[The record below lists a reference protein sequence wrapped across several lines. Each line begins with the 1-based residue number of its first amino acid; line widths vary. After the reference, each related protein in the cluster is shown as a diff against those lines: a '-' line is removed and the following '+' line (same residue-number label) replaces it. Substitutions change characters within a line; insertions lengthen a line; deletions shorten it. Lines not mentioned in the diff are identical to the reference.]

1 MSSRGAGSASWT
13 GSARSSRTVERPQP
27 DRLLL
32 FTTVL
37 LCAAGL
43 VMVTS
48 ASVAF
53 AYTQHQSAFYYAE
66 RQAAWMLIGFVA
78 LFILGRIDYRKV
90 RPLAPAGA
98 VAIILLMLLVL
109 LPQLGVSVN
118 GARRWFDAGP
128 LGTFQPS
135 ELGKLAFAVFI
146 AHWID
151 RNSQRMGDFQH
162 VFVPFVAMLAGVLV
176 LLMLERDLGTA
187 VVMVGIF
194 VSAYWA
200 GGGRLRHI
208 ILLMGA
214 LALGFVAVTLLEPYR
229 IGRLTAFKNP
239 WADPLGAGFQATQSI
254 YGLAS
259 GGIFGVGIGHSI
271 EKYGW
276 LPEAHTDFIF
286 AIVGEETGLI
296 GATLVMLGFLVFGVR
311 GYRAS
316 LRAPDRFGMALAA
329 SITTWI
335 TFEALLNMA
344 TVTNTLP
351 ITGVPLPFFSYGGT
365 ALATTLAA
373 VGVVL
378 SIARH
383 GSGTALGNNR
393 GSDEAFDRGRRD
405 RRAPVSGARSRAS
418 VSR

>member
-1 MSSRGAGSASWT
+1 MSTA
-13 GSARSSRTVERPQP
+13 VRPQA
-27 DRLLL
+27 DRWLL

-37 LCAAGL
+37 LCAGGL

-66 RQAAWMLIGFVA
+66 RQAAWLVIGFVA
-78 LFILGRIDYRKV
+78 LFVLSRMDYRKI

-98 VAIILLMLLVL
+98 VAVALLMLLVL
-109 LPQLGVSVN
+109 VPHVGVTVN

-135 ELGKLAFAVFI
+135 ELGKLAFAIFI

-151 RNSQRMGDFQH
+151 RNSERMGDFNH
-162 VFVPFVAMLAGVLV
+162 VFVPFTAMLVGVLV

-208 ILLMGA
+208 ILLAGG
-214 LALGFVAVTLLEPYR
+214 LGLGFVAVTLLEPYR
-229 IGRLTAFKNP
+229 FARLSAFKNP
-239 WADPLGAGFQATQSI
+239 WADPLGAGFQATQSL

-296 GATLVMLGFLVFGVR
+296 GTTLVMLGFIVFGAR

-329 SITTWI
+329 SITSWI

-373 VGVVL
+373 VGVLL
-378 SIARH
+378 SVARR
-383 GSGTALGNNR
+383 GSGSALRNNR
-393 GSDEAFDRGRRD
+393 GSDEAFDRWRRD
-405 RRAPVSGARSRAS
+405 RRTPVSRARRGAS

>member
-98 VAIILLMLLVL
+98 VAVILLMLLVL

-316 LRAPDRFGMALAA
+316 LRAPDRFGTALAA

>member
-1 MSSRGAGSASWT
+1 VSSTIR
-13 GSARSSRTVERPQP
+13 ERPQP

-37 LCAAGL
+37 LCAGGL

-66 RQAAWMLIGFVA
+66 RQAVWMAIGFAA
-78 LFILGRIDYRKV
+78 LLLLARIDYRKL

-98 VAIILLMLLVL
+98 VAVGLLMILVL
-109 LPQLGVSVN
+109 VPHIGVTVN
-118 GARRWFDAGP
+118 GARRWFEAGP

-135 ELGKLAFAVFI
+135 ELGKLAFAAFI

-151 RNSQRMGDFQH
+151 QNSGRMGDFQK
-162 VFVPFVAMLAGVLV
+162 VFVPFAAMLAGVLV
-176 LLMLERDLGTA
+176 LLMLQRDLGTA
-187 VVMVGIF
+187 IVMVGVF

-208 ILLMGA
+208 VLL
-214 LALGFVAVTLLEPYR
+214 LAGLGLGFVAVTLLEPYR
-229 IGRLTAFKNP
+229 FARLSAFKNP
-239 WADPLGAGFQATQSI
+239 WADPLGAGFQATQSL

-259 GGIFGVGIGHSI
+259 GGFFGVGIGHSI

-296 GATLVMLGFLVFGVR
+296 GTTLVMLGFLVFGVR
-311 GYRAS
+311 GYRAT

-365 ALATTLAA
+365 AVATSLAG
-373 VGVVL
+373 VGVLL

-383 GSGTALGNNR
+383 GSGSALRNNR
-393 GSDEAFDRGRRD
+393 TSDETFSRGRRD
-405 RRAPVSGARSRAS
+405 RRPPLSGARGRARS
-418 VSR
+418 SG

>member
-1 MSSRGAGSASWT
+1 PASVCRVRET
-13 GSARSSRTVERPQP
+13 ASARQQP

-32 FTTVL
+32 FTTVA
-37 LCAAGL
+37 LCAAGV

-53 AYTQHQSAFYYAE
+53 AYTQHESAFYYAE
-66 RQAAWMLIGFVA
+66 RQAAWLLIGFVA
-78 LFILGRIDYRKV
+78 LFVLGRLDYR
-90 RPLAPAGA
+90 RIRRLAPAGA
-98 VAIILLMLLVL
+98 VAAGLLMLLVL
-109 LPQLGVSVN
+109 VPHVGVTVN

-135 ELGKLAFAVFI
+135 ELGKLAFAVFVGR
-146 AHWID
+146 WVD
-151 RNSQRMGDFQH
+151 RNAQRMGNFNQA
-162 VFVPFVAMLAGVLV
+162 FIPFAAMLVVALV
-176 LLMLERDLGTA
+176 LLLLEPDLGTSIVTVA
-187 VVMVGIF
+187 IF
-194 VSAYWA
+194 ISAYWA

-208 ILLMGA
+208 ILIAGA
-214 LALGFVAVTLLEPYR
+214 LALGFVAVTVLEPYR
-229 IGRLTAFKNP
+229 MSRLVAFKNP
-239 WADPLGAGFQATQSI
+239 WADPLGAGFQATQSL

-259 GGIFGVGIGHSI
+259 GGWFGVGIGHSI

-296 GATLVMLGFLVFGVR
+296 GTTLVMLGFLVFGIR
-311 GYRAS
+311 GYRAT

-365 ALATTLAA
+365 ALATALAA
-373 VGVVL
+373 VGILL

-383 GSGTALGNNR
+383 GSGSALRNNR
-393 GSDEAFDRGRRD
+393 RSDETFDRCGRD
-405 RRAPVSGARSRAS
+405 RRAPVSGARGRAS

>member
-1 MSSRGAGSASWT
+1 MSSTTRD
-13 GSARSSRTVERPQP
+13 RPQP

-37 LCAAGL
+37 LSAAGL

-53 AYTQHQSAFYYAE
+53 AYTQHQSAWYYAE
-66 RQAAWMLIGFVA
+66 RQGAWMLIGFIA
-78 LFILGRIDYRKV
+78 LFALQRVDYRKLK
-90 RPLAPAGA
+90 PLAPAGA
-98 VAIILLMLLVL
+98 VVAALLMLLVL
-109 LPQLGVSVN
+109 VPHVGVSIN
-118 GARRWFDAGP
+118 GARRWLEAGP
-128 LGTFQPS
+128 LGTIQPS

-146 AHWID
+146 AMWVD
-151 RNSQRMGDFQH
+151 RNVSRMGDFQK
-162 VFVPFVAMLAGVLV
+162 VFAPFAAMLAGVLA
-176 LLMLERDLGTA
+176 LLMLQRDLGTA
-187 VVMVGIF
+187 IVMVSIF
-194 VSAYWA
+194 VAAYWA
-200 GGGRLRHI
+200 GGGRMRHVV
-208 ILLMGA
+208 LLMA
-214 LALGFVAVTLLEPYR
+214 MLGLGLVAVTMMEGYR
-229 IGRLTAFKNP
+229 VARLTAFKNP
-239 WADPLGAGFQATQSI
+239 WADPLGAGFQATQSL

-259 GGIFGVGIGHSI
+259 GGYFGVGIGHSI

-296 GATLVMLGFLVFGVR
+296 GTTLVMLGFLVFGIR
-311 GYRAS
+311 GYRTA
-316 LRAPDRFGMALAA
+316 LRAPDTFGVALAA

-365 ALATTLAA
+365 AVATSLAA
-373 VGVVL
+373 VGVLL
-378 SIARH
+378 SIARNGTGPTL
-383 GSGTALGNNR
+383 GSKKRTGRTNETAD
-393 GSDEAFDRGRRD
+393 SWRRD
-405 RRAPVSGARSRAS
+405 RRAPLSGARGRAG

>member
-1 MSSRGAGSASWT
+1 VSE
-13 GSARSSRTVERPQP
+13 SARERHQP

-37 LCAAGL
+37 LCGAGL

-53 AYTQHQSAFYYAE
+53 AYTQRQSAFYYAE
-66 RQAAWMLIGFVA
+66 RQTAWMAIGFVA
-78 LFILGRIDYRKV
+78 LFVLARIDYRRL

-98 VAIILLMLLVL
+98 VAVALLMILVL
-109 LPQLGVSVN
+109 VPHLGVTVN
-118 GARRWFDAGP
+118 GARRWFAAGP

-135 ELGKLAFAVFI
+135 ELGKLAFAAFV

-151 RNSQRMGDFQH
+151 RNSAVIGDFQKA
-162 VFVPFVAMLAGVLV
+162 FLPLAAMLAGVLV
-176 LLMLERDLGTA
+176 LLMLEKDLGTS

-194 VSAYWA
+194 LSAYWA
-200 GGGRLRHI
+200 GGGRFRHM
-208 ILLMGA
+208 ILLVAA
-214 LALGFVAVTLLEPYR
+214 LGLGFVALTLLEPYR
-229 IGRLTAFKNP
+229 FARLAAFKNP
-239 WADPLGAGFQATQSI
+239 FADPLGAGFQSTQAL
-254 YGLAS
+254 YGLGS
-259 GGIFGVGIGHSI
+259 GGFFGVGIGHSV

-286 AIVGEETGLI
+286 AIVGEETGLL
-296 GATLVMLGFLVFGVR
+296 GTTLVMLGFLFFAIR
-311 GYRAS
+311 GYRAA
-316 LRAPDRFGMALAA
+316 LRAPDRFGICLASA
-329 SITTWI
+329 ITTWI
-335 TFEALLNMA
+335 SFEALLNMA

-365 ALATTLAA
+365 AIATTLAA
-373 VGVVL
+373 VGVLL

-393 GSDEAFDRGRRD
+393 RSDETFDRWRRN
-405 RRAPVSGARSRAS
+405 RRAPVSGARGRAS

>member
-1 MSSRGAGSASWT
+1 MSEAARG
-13 GSARSSRTVERPQP
+13 RQP

-37 LCAAGL
+37 LCGAGL

-66 RQAAWMLIGFVA
+66 RQALWMVFGFIA
-78 LFILGRIDYRKV
+78 LFVLGRIDYRRL

-98 VAIILLMLLVL
+98 VTVALLMILVL
-109 LPQLGVSVN
+109 VPHLGVSVN

-135 ELGKLAFAVFI
+135 ELGKLAFAVFV
-146 AHWID
+146 AHWVD
-151 RNSQRMGDFQH
+151 RNAERMGDFQRT
-162 VFVPFVAMLAGVLV
+162 FVPFAAMLAGVLV

-187 VVMVGIF
+187 IVIVGVFI
-194 VSAYWA
+194 SAFWA

-208 ILLMGA
+208 VLLLAGLA
-214 LALGFVAVTLLEPYR
+214 LAFVAVTLLEPYR
-229 IGRLTAFKNP
+229 FARLTAFKNP
-239 WADPLGAGFQATQSI
+239 FADPLGAGFQATQSI

-286 AIVGEETGLI
+286 AIVGEETGLV
-296 GATLVMLGFLVFGVR
+296 GTTLVMLGFLLFCVR

-316 LRAPDRFGMALAA
+316 LRAPDRFGMSLAA
-329 SITTWI
+329 AITTWI
-335 TFEALLNMA
+335 AFEALLNMA

-365 ALATTLAA
+365 AVATELAA
-373 VGVVL
+373 VGVLL

-383 GSGTALGNNR
+383 GSGPALGNNR
-393 GSDEAFDRGRRD
+393 SADETFDSWRRD
-405 RRAPVSGARSRAS
+405 RRAPVSGARGRAS
-418 VSR
+418 LSR

>member
-1 MSSRGAGSASWT
+1 VSEAAK
-13 GSARSSRTVERPQP
+13 ERRQP

-37 LCAAGL
+37 LCGAGL

-53 AYTQHQSAFYYAE
+53 AYTQRQSPFYYAE
-66 RQAAWMLIGFVA
+66 RQTAWMGIGFVA
-78 LFILGRIDYRKV
+78 LFVLARVDYRRL

-98 VAIILLMLLVL
+98 VAVALLMLLVL
-109 LPQLGVSVN
+109 VPHLGVTVN

-135 ELGKLAFAVFI
+135 ELGKLAFAVFV

-151 RNSQRMGDFQH
+151 RNSAHMGHFQKA
-162 VFVPFVAMLAGVLV
+162 FLPFAAMLAGVLV
-176 LLMLERDLGTA
+176 LLMLEKDLGTS

-194 VSAYWA
+194 LSAYWA
-200 GGGRLRHI
+200 GGGRFRHM
-208 ILLMGA
+208 ILLVA
-214 LALGFVAVTLLEPYR
+214 ALGLAFIALTLLEPYR
-229 IGRLTAFKNP
+229 FARLASFKNP
-239 WADPLGAGFQATQSI
+239 FADPLGAGFQSTQAL
-254 YGLAS
+254 YGLGS
-259 GGIFGVGIGHSI
+259 GGFFGVGIGHSV

-286 AIVGEETGLI
+286 AILGEETGLV
-296 GATLVMLGFLVFGVR
+296 GTTLVMLGFLLFAIR
-311 GYRAS
+311 GYRAA
-316 LRAPDRFGMALAA
+316 LRAPDRFGVGLAA
-329 SITTWI
+329 AITTWI
-335 TFEALLNMA
+335 AFEALLNMA

-365 ALATTLAA
+365 AVATTLAA
-373 VGVVL
+373 VGVLL

-383 GSGTALGNNR
+383 GTGSALR
-393 GSDEAFDRGRRD
+393 RTDETLDRWRRD
-405 RRAPVSGARSRAS
+405 RRSPLSGARGRAS
-418 VSR
+418 FSR

>member
-1 MSSRGAGSASWT
+1 MT
-13 GSARSSRTVERPQP
+13 NRSLP

-37 LCAAGL
+37 LCGAGL

-66 RQAAWMLIGFVA
+66 RQAAWMGIGFVA
-78 LFILGRIDYRKV
+78 LFVLSRIDYRRL
-90 RPLAPAGA
+90 RPIAPAGA
-98 VAIILLMLLVL
+98 VAVALLMILVL
-109 LPQLGVSVN
+109 VPHLGVTVN

-151 RNSQRMGDFQH
+151 KHAAQIGDFRKT
-162 VFVPFVAMLAGVLV
+162 FVPFAAMLAGVLV
-176 LLMLERDLGTA
+176 LLMLERDLGTS
-187 VVMVGIF
+187 VVIVGIF

-200 GGGRLRHI
+200 GGGRIRHMV
-208 ILLMGA
+208 LLVAA
-214 LALGFVAVTLLEPYR
+214 LGLGFVALTVLEPYR
-229 IGRLTAFKNP
+229 FARLAAFKNP
-239 WADPLGAGFQATQSI
+239 FGDPLGAGFQATQSL

-259 GGIFGVGIGHSI
+259 GGWFGVGIGHSI

-296 GATLVMLGFLVFGVR
+296 GTTLVMLGFLFFGLR
-311 GYRAS
+311 GYRAA
-316 LRAPDRFGMALAA
+316 LRAPDRFGVGLAA
-329 SITTWI
+329 AITTWI
-335 TFEALLNMA
+335 SFEALLNMA

-373 VGVVL
+373 VGVLL
-378 SIARH
+378 SIAR
-383 GSGTALGNNR
+383 SGTGSSLGR
-393 GSDEAFDRGRRD
+393 KDEAFDRWRRD
-405 RRAPVSGARSRAS
+405 RRAPVSGARGRPS

>member
-1 MSSRGAGSASWT
+1 LSER
-13 GSARSSRTVERPQP
+13 ARERSQP

-37 LCAAGL
+37 LCGAGL

-48 ASVAF
+48 ASQAF

-66 RQAAWMLIGFVA
+66 RQAVWMTIGFAA
-78 LFILGRIDYRKV
+78 LLVLGRLDYRRL

-98 VAIILLMLLVL
+98 VAVALLMLLVL
-109 LPQLGVSVN
+109 VPHLGVTVN

-135 ELGKLAFAVFI
+135 ELGKLAFAAFV

-151 RNSQRMGDFQH
+151 RSSARIGDFQRA
-162 VFVPFVAMLAGVLV
+162 FVPFAAMLAGVLV
-176 LLMLERDLGTA
+176 LLMLERDLGTS
-187 VVMVGIF
+187 VIMVAIF
-194 VSAYWA
+194 LSAYWA
-200 GGGRLRHI
+200 GGGRFRHMV
-208 ILLMGA
+208 LLVA
-214 LALGFVAVTLLEPYR
+214 LLGLGFIALTLLEPYR
-229 IGRLTAFKNP
+229 FARLTSFKNP
-239 WADPLGAGFQATQSI
+239 FADPLGTGFQSTQAL
-254 YGLAS
+254 YGLGS
-259 GGIFGVGIGHSI
+259 GGFFGVGIGHSV

-286 AIVGEETGLI
+286 AIVGEETGLV
-296 GATLVMLGFLVFGVR
+296 GTTLVMLGFLFFGIR
-311 GYRAS
+311 GYRAA
-316 LRAPDRFGMALAA
+316 LRAPDRFGVCLAA

-335 TFEALLNMA
+335 CFEALLNMA

-373 VGVVL
+373 VGVLL

-383 GSGTALGNNR
+383 GTGSALR
-393 GSDEAFDRGRRD
+393 RTDETFDRWRRD
-405 RRAPVSGARSRAS
+405 RRTPLSGARGRAS
-418 VSR
+418 FSR

>member
-1 MSSRGAGSASWT
+1 MSEA
-13 GSARSSRTVERPQP
+13 ARDRRQP

-37 LCAAGL
+37 LCGAGL

-66 RQAAWMLIGFVA
+66 RQTAWMAIGFAA
-78 LFILGRIDYRKV
+78 LLVLARIDYHRL
-90 RPLAPAGA
+90 RPLALAGA
-98 VAIILLMLLVL
+98 ATAVLLMLLVL
-109 LPQLGVSVN
+109 VPHFGVTVN

-135 ELGKLAFAVFI
+135 ELGKLAFAVFV
-146 AHWID
+146 AHWVD
-151 RNSQRMGDFQH
+151 RNTAHIGNFQR
-162 VFVPFVAMLAGVLV
+162 VFLPFAAMLAGVLV
-176 LLMLERDLGTA
+176 LLMLERDLGTS

-200 GGGRLRHI
+200 GGGRFRHM
-208 ILLMGA
+208 LLLVA
-214 LALGFVAVTLLEPYR
+214 ALGLAFVALTLLEPYR
-229 IGRLTAFKNP
+229 FARLASFKNP
-239 WADPLGAGFQATQSI
+239 FADPLGAGFQSTQAL
-254 YGLAS
+254 YGLGS
-259 GGIFGVGIGHSI
+259 GGFFGVGIGHSV

-286 AIVGEETGLI
+286 AIVGEETGLF
-296 GATLVMLGFLVFGVR
+296 GTTLVMLGFLFFAIR
-311 GYRAS
+311 GYRAA
-316 LRAPDRFGMALAA
+316 LRAPDRFGVGLAA

-335 TFEALLNMA
+335 SFEALLNMA

-365 ALATTLAA
+365 AVATTLAA
-373 VGVVL
+373 VGVLL
-378 SIARH
+378 SVARRGT
-383 GSGTALGNNR
+383 GSALR
-393 GSDEAFDRGRRD
+393 RTDETIDRWRRD
-405 RRAPVSGARSRAS
+405 RRSPLSGARGRAS
-418 VSR
+418 FSR

>member
-1 MSSRGAGSASWT
+1 LSQNGAT
-13 GSARSSRTVERPQP
+13 RPQP

-32 FTTVL
+32 FTTVA

-53 AYTQHQSAFYYAE
+53 AYNQHESTFYYAE
-66 RQAAWMLIGFVA
+66 RQAGWLGIGFVA
-78 LFILGRIDYRKV
+78 LLVLGRIDYRRL

-98 VAIILLMLLVL
+98 VAAGLLMLLVL
-109 LPQLGVSVN
+109 VPHVGLTVN
-118 GARRWFDAGP
+118 AARRWFDAGP

-135 ELGKLAFAVFI
+135 EPGKLAFAVFVG
-146 AHWID
+146 HWVD
-151 RNSQRMGDFQH
+151 RNAQRMGNFNQ
-162 VFVPFVAMLAGVLV
+162 VFIPFAAMLVVALV
-176 LLMLERDLGTA
+176 LLLLEPDLGTA
-187 VVMVGIF
+187 IVTVAIF
-194 VSAYWA
+194 ISAYWA

-208 ILLMGA
+208 ILIAGA
-214 LALGFVAVTLLEPYR
+214 LGLGFVAVTVLEPYR
-229 IGRLTAFKNP
+229 MSRLVAFKNP
-239 WADPLGAGFQATQSI
+239 WADPLGAGFQATQSL

-259 GGIFGVGIGHSI
+259 GGWFGVGIGHSI

-296 GATLVMLGFLVFGVR
+296 GTSLVMLGFLVFGIR

-373 VGVVL
+373 VGILL

-393 GSDEAFDRGRRD
+393 SSDETFDRWRRN
-405 RRAPVSGARSRAS
+405 RRAPVSGARGRPS

>member
-1 MSSRGAGSASWT
+1 M
-13 GSARSSRTVERPQP
+13 TVAKAAARPQP

-66 RQAAWMLIGFVA
+66 RQAAWLAMGFVA
-78 LFILGRIDYRKV
+78 LFVLSRIDYRRI

-98 VAIILLMLLVL
+98 VAAALLMLLVL
-109 LPQLGVSVN
+109 IPHLGVTVN

-162 VFVPFVAMLAGVLV
+162 VFVPFAAMLAGVLV
-176 LLMLERDLGTA
+176 LLMLQRDLGTSI
-187 VVMVGIF
+187 VTVGIF

-208 ILLMGA
+208 ILLIA
-214 LALGFVAVTLLEPYR
+214 ALGLGFIAVTLLEPYR

-239 WADPLGAGFQATQSI
+239 WADPLGAGFQATQSL

-259 GGIFGVGIGHSI
+259 GGFFGVGIGHSI

-296 GATLVMLGFLVFGVR
+296 GTTLVMLGFLVFGVR

-329 SITTWI
+329 SITTWV

-365 ALATTLAA
+365 ALATSLAA
-373 VGVVL
+373 VGVLL

-383 GSGTALGNNR
+383 GSGPALGNNR
-393 GSDEAFDRGRRD
+393 GSDESFDRGRRD
-405 RRAPVSGARSRAS
+405 RRPPLPGGGGRARAAR
-418 VSR
+418 

>member
-1 MSSRGAGSASWT
+1 MSSA
-13 GSARSSRTVERPQP
+13 ARERPQP

-37 LCAAGL
+37 LSAAGL

-53 AYTQHQSAFYYAE
+53 AYTQHQSAWYYAE
-66 RQAAWMLIGFVA
+66 RQGAWMVIGFVA
-78 LFILGRIDYRKV
+78 LFALQRFDYRRLK
-90 RPLAPAGA
+90 PLAPAGA
-98 VAIILLMLLVL
+98 VVAALLMMLVL
-109 LPQLGVSVN
+109 VPHVGVSIN
-118 GARRWFDAGP
+118 GARRWLEAGP
-128 LGTFQPS
+128 LGTIQPS

-146 AHWID
+146 AMWID
-151 RNSQRMGDFQH
+151 RNTQRMGDFQK
-162 VFVPFVAMLAGVLV
+162 VFAPFAAMLAGVLV
-176 LLMLERDLGTA
+176 LLMLQRDLGTA
-187 VVMVGIF
+187 IVMVGIF
-194 VSAYWA
+194 IAAYWA
-200 GGGRLRHI
+200 GGGRMRHVV
-208 ILLMGA
+208 LLMA
-214 LALGFVAVTLLEPYR
+214 MLGLGLVAVTVMEGYR
-229 IGRLTAFKNP
+229 MQRLTAFKNP
-239 WADPLGAGFQATQSI
+239 WADPLGAGFQATQSL

-259 GGIFGVGIGHSI
+259 GGYFGVGIGHSI

-296 GATLVMLGFLVFGVR
+296 GTTLVMIGFLVFGIR
-311 GYRAS
+311 GYRAA
-316 LRAPDRFGMALAA
+316 LRAPDTFGMALAA

-365 ALATTLAA
+365 AVATSLAA
-373 VGVVL
+373 VGVLL

-383 GSGTALGNNR
+383 GTGPTLGHNR
-393 GSDEAFDRGRRD
+393 NGKANETTDSWRRD
-405 RRAPVSGARSRAS
+405 RRAPLSGARGRAGS
-418 VSR
+418 SS

>member
-1 MSSRGAGSASWT
+1 M
-13 GSARSSRTVERPQP
+13 
-27 DRLLL
+27 
-32 FTTVL
+32 
-37 LCAAGL
+37 
-43 VMVTS
+43 
-48 ASVAF
+48 
-53 AYTQHQSAFYYAE
+53 
-66 RQAAWMLIGFVA
+66 I
-78 LFILGRIDYRKV
+78 
-90 RPLAPAGA
+90 
-98 VAIILLMLLVL
+98 LVL
-109 LPQLGVSVN
+109 VPHLGVTVN

-135 ELGKLAFAVFI
+135 ELGKLAFAVLI
-146 AHWID
+146 ARWID
-151 RNSQRMGDFQH
+151 RNSQRMGDFQR
-162 VFVPFVAMLAGVLV
+162 VFVPFAAMLAGVLV

-187 VVMVGIF
+187 VVTVGIF

-208 ILLMGA
+208 ILLVAGLG
-214 LALGFVAVTLLEPYR
+214 LAFIAVTLLEPYR
-229 IGRLTAFKNP
+229 MGRLSAFRNP
-239 WADPLGAGFQATQSI
+239 WADPLGAGFQATQSL

-259 GGIFGVGIGHSI
+259 GGYFGVGIGHSI

-286 AIVGEETGLI
+286 AIIGEETGLV
-296 GATLVMLGFLVFGVR
+296 GTTLVMLGFLAFGVR

-329 SITTWI
+329 SITTWV

-365 ALATTLAA
+365 ALATSLAG
-373 VGVVL
+373 VGILL

-383 GSGTALGNNR
+383 GSGSALGNNR
-393 GSDEAFDRGRRD
+393 RSDETFDRWRRD
-405 RRAPVSGARSRAS
+405 RRAPVPGARGRAG